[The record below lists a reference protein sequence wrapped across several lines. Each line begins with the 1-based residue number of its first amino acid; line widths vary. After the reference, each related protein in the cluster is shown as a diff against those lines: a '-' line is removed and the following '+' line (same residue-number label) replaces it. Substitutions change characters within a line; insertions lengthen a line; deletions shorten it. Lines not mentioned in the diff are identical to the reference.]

1 MSKITFETPKYKVKV
16 KMESDECFC
25 GITAF
30 YEFLAKQLGFGE
42 NVYAE
47 NTLFDCK
54 AVEVSK
60 SVFENI
66 RSYYEA
72 EYLDKFKKEDGF
84 AESFG
89 ILWIWYGPK
98 ATLPDEG
105 YVAVVNTH
113 KFITGKVAK

>member
-1 MSKITFETPKYKVKV
+1 MSKIIFGVPKYKVKI

-30 YEFLAKQLGFGE
+30 YEFLAIQLRLKDKIC
-42 NVYAE
+42 NHDA
-47 NTLFDCK
+47 LFDCK

-60 SVFENI
+60 PVMDNI

-72 EYLDKFKKEDGF
+72 EYLDKFKKVDGF

-89 ILWIWYGPK
+89 TLWIWYGPK
-98 ATLPDEG
+98 TTLPDEE

-113 KFITGKVAK
+113 KFVIGKVPK

>member
-1 MSKITFETPKYKVKV
+1 ML
-16 KMESDECFC
+16 C

-42 NVYAE
+42 KVYAE

-72 EYLDKFKKEDGF
+72 EYLDKFKRKMDLLNLSEPFGF
-84 AESFG
+84 GMARKQRF
-89 ILWIWYGPK
+89 LTK
-98 ATLPDEG
+98 DMLLL
-105 YVAVVNTH
+105 
-113 KFITGKVAK
+113 

>member
-1 MSKITFETPKYKVKV
+1 MSKVTFGTPKYKVKV

-25 GITAF
+25 GITDF
-30 YEFLAKQLGFGE
+30 YKFLAVQLRFGDK
-42 NVYAE
+42 VYDE

-66 RSYYEA
+66 RAYYEA

-89 ILWIWYGPK
+89 TLWIWYGPK

-105 YVAVVNTH
+105 YVAVVNAH
-113 KFITGKVAK
+113 KFIAGKVPK